1 MKHIRLQRLG
11 LLIQRVGG
19 DGSVSLVPCC
29 GNQPLKMSCKSHV
42 NANDK
47 RNSANEI
54 VKCHL
59 VRRWTQCLKLKA
71 RTCFGYFL

>member
-1 MKHIRLQRLG
+1 M
-11 LLIQRVGG
+11 G
-19 DGSVSLVPCC
+19 DGSVSLVRCY

-59 VRRWTQCLKLKA
+59 LGRWTQCLKLKA
-71 RTCFGYFL
+71 QTCFGYFL